1 MGMRELNIQY
11 IYIRGQHLEL
21 RELKSLLDYLSIVL
35 DLKGKNSRERILS
48 QLLDQEGWSNNY
60 SSRRKSKNVVFGYKD
75 RAHSE
80 STDKGGL
87 SLNGEGHK
95 ELLV

>member
-48 QLLDQEGWSNNY
+48 QLLDQEG
-60 SSRRKSKNVVFGYKD
+60 
-75 RAHSE
+75 
-80 STDKGGL
+80 
-87 SLNGEGHK
+87 
-95 ELLV
+95 